1 MDIEQIKKIKS
12 LLEYQNNSYKEIL
25 NEYRSYKNNHYE
37 KREIIETYFNTLDV
51 NYYQKKI
58 SENNK
63 QIENIIKYLKKIC
76 KHNIIFDQID
86 LDYGEKQQDICYCEY
101 CELNF

>member
-37 KREIIETYFNTLDV
+37 KREVIETYFNTIRCKLLS
-51 NYYQKKI
+51 KK
-58 SENNK
+58 
-63 QIENIIKYLKKIC
+63 
-76 KHNIIFDQID
+76 
-86 LDYGEKQQDICYCEY
+86 
-101 CELNF
+101 NF